1 MQRIEIR
8 RVSRDGATIQTT
20 IIQDGGPDDSAIQ
33 ESANAFAAILEQGR
47 RRRRWLAGI
56 GAVVLFL
63 EGVIL
68 FLWPWAVA
76 G

>member
-8 RVSRDGATIQTT
+8 RISRDGRSIQTT
-20 IIQDGGPDDSAIQ
+20 TIFYGGPSSEEIEQVKAGFEDVLA
-33 ESANAFAAILEQGR
+33 QGR
-47 RRRRWLAGI
+47 RQRRWLAGI

-68 FLWPWAVA
+68 W
-76 G
+76 

>member
-8 RVSRDGATIQTT
+8 RVSRDGRSIQTT
-20 IIQDGGPDDSAIQ
+20 TIFYGGPDDSEIQ
-33 ESANAFAAILEQGR
+33 AVKSAFEATMEQGR
-47 RRRRWLAGI
+47 RQRRWLVGI

-68 FLWPWAVA
+68 W
-76 G
+76 

>member
-8 RVSRDGATIQTT
+8 RVSRDGSSVQTT
-20 IIQDGGPDDSAIQ
+20 TIFYGGPDDSAIQ

-47 RRRRWLAGI
+47 RQRRWLLGI
-56 GAVVLFL
+56 GVVALFL

-68 FLWPWAVA
+68 W
-76 G
+76 

>member
-8 RVSRDGATIQTT
+8 RVSRDGSSVQTT
-20 IIQDGGPDDSAIQ
+20 TIFYGGPDDSEIQ
-33 ESANAFAAILEQGR
+33 ESANTFAAILEQGR
-47 RRRRWLAGI
+47 RQRRWLLAF
-56 GAVVLFL
+56 GAAVLFL

-68 FLWPWAVA
+68 TLWR

>member
-8 RVSRDGATIQTT
+8 RVSRDGRSVQTT
-20 IIQDGGPDDSAIQ
+20 TIFYGGPSCEEIEQVKAGFEDVLA
-33 ESANAFAAILEQGR
+33 QGR
-47 RRRRWLAGI
+47 RQRRWLAGI

-68 FLWPWAVA
+68 W
-76 G
+76 